1 MDEAYNPEG
10 ANVEERF
17 TEKPDLGRVVAV
29 TTNLGNVLASSYDTP
44 NRQQDIVARRN
55 TLRRMGVDI
64 SWYSDTVLTSELEE
78 QPWYRVVSEA
88 QRMADSNDRGYGK
101 YANARDYSGIVGTL
115 EDFKERIDFKSPINE
130 GRNEWPLYSLRQAV
144 NKFQDRKNLSD
155 SFMQNFTTS
164 I

>member
-101 YANARDYSGIVGTL
+101 HAKARDYSGIISTPYYIFIKKRFVS
-115 EDFKERIDFKSPINE
+115 EKR
-130 GRNEWPLYSLRQAV
+130 GR
-144 NKFQDRKNLSD
+144 KKKRKNKA
-155 SFMQNFTTS
+155 
-164 I
+164 